1 MLTKLKIAFFLLF
14 IGIFLPVFSANAGL
28 VPCGLS
34 VDDKDLDGN
43 QAVPCTLCH
52 LIVGT
57 QNIISFG
64 LKLLIT
70 VAAVGIFIA
79 GVMYIISAG
88 NEGMMT
94 NAKAF
99 LTASLT
105 GFTITLM
112 AWFFVYTVMWI
123 LSADPES
130 ITDPNEKALV
140 ERKAWNKFECSTESS
155 ALKE

>member
-1 MLTKLKIAFFLLF
+1 MLTKLKITIFLLF
-14 IGIFLPVFSANAGL
+14 IGIFLPIFSANAGL

-34 VDDKDLDGN
+34 NDDSSTPNIKED
-43 QAVPCTLCH
+43 QPCTLCH
-52 LIVGT
+52 LIIGI
-57 QNIISFG
+57 QNIVSFG

-70 VAAVGIFIA
+70 VAAVGIFIS
-79 GVMYIISAG
+79 GVMYIISSG
-88 NEGMMT
+88 SEEMMK

-130 ITDPNEKALV
+130 ITDPNEKVLI

-155 ALKE
+155 ALK

>member
-1 MLTKLKIAFFLLF
+1 MQTKIKIAIFLLF
-14 IGIFLPVFSANAGL
+14 IGIFLPIFSAHAGL
-28 VPCGLS
+28 VPCGSSKNDPLTPN
-34 VDDKDLDGN
+34 VDES
-43 QAVPCTLCH
+43 QICTLCH
-52 LIVGT
+52 LIIGIKG
-57 QNIISFG
+57 IIDFG

-105 GFTITLM
+105 GFTIVLM
-112 AWFFVYTVMWI
+112 AWFFVNAVMWI

-130 ITDPNEKALV
+130 ITDNKATL
-140 ERKAWNKFECSTESS
+140 ERKAWNKFECSTQSS
-155 ALKE
+155 ATPTE